1 MSCDMPATCRGPSD
15 GVFGAELDPV
25 GFSFFLSANLP
36 VSCRDAQ
43 KLLEARDVVDR
54 LR

>member
-1 MSCDMPATCRGPSD
+1 
-15 GVFGAELDPV
+15 VFGAELDPV

-43 KLLEARDVVDR
+43 RLLEARDVVDR